1 MLNYLKGVW
10 MYLKFVGAG
19 RHPDNLC
26 ERVYTKKEMP
36 WMSWG

>member
-1 MLNYLKGVW
+1 MLNYLTGVW

-19 RHPDNLC
+19 RHPDNLY
-26 ERVYTKKEMP
+26 EHVYTKN